1 MLENEK
7 YKKSEEQYKMKINQ
21 LLSEIA
27 SNESEVRTLKEQDI
41 YSRRLLE
48 DVKNEVKGISNNWF
62 RLLIVMLL

>member
-27 SNESEVRTLKEQDI
+27 SNESEVRTLKEQDL

-48 DVKNEVKGISNNWF
+48 DVKNEVKGISNC
-62 RLLIVMLL
+62 

>member
-27 SNESEVRTLKEQDI
+27 SNESEVRTLKEQDL

-48 DVKNEVKGISNNWF
+48 DVKNEVKGISNY
-62 RLLIVMLL
+62 

>member
-48 DVKNEVKGISNNWF
+48 DVKNEVKGISNYWL
-62 RLLIVMLL
+62 RLLIVM

>member
-48 DVKNEVKGISNNWF
+48 DVKNEVKGISNY
-62 RLLIVMLL
+62 